1 MLNSEGLTAF
11 VNASYA
17 WGKPGTEILEILDFK
32 TRSTL
37 IEAGMWFPV
46 IRSRESNLTVTGL
59 AFVSDSHSDILKLP
73 FNEDR
78 LRGIR
83 AKVDG
88 DFADRLGGIS
98 QYNVTVSQGIDGL
111 GSTVNGNPL
120 ASREAGR
127 VDFSKVEGFVGHL
140 QPLIGTFS
148 SYLAAY
154 GQYAITPLLTPEQ
167 CGYGGARFGRA
178 FDPSQMLGDSCWEV
192 LGELRYD
199 FAVAGTP
206 LAQAQLYAFS
216 DYGKLW
222 TRAAALGT
230 PAEVE
235 AASVGAGVRLGW
247 AYFNADLSVAKA
259 IEGPRDNWRFF
270 FILAARY

>member
-1 MLNSEGLTAF
+1 
-11 VNASYA
+11 
-17 WGKPGTEILEILDFK
+17 
-32 TRSTL
+32 
-37 IEAGMWFPV
+37 MWFPV

-59 AFVSDSHSDILKLP
+59 AFVSDSHSDILTLP

-88 DFADRLGGIS
+88 DFADRLGGIN
-98 QYNVTVSQGIDGL
+98 QYNVTVSQGIEGL

-120 ASREAGR
+120 ASRMAGR
-127 VDFSKVEGFVGHL
+127 VDFSKVEGFAGRL
-140 QPLIGTFS
+140 QQLIGTFS
-148 SYLAAY
+148 AYLAAY
-154 GQYAITPLLTPEQ
+154 GQYAMTPLLTPEQ
-167 CGYGGARFGRA
+167 CGYGGVRFGRA
-178 FDPSQMLGDSCWEV
+178 FDPSQMLGDSCWEM

-199 FAVAGTP
+199 FAIGGTP
-206 LAQAQLYAFS
+206 LTQAQLYAFA

-235 AASVGAGVRLGW
+235 GASVGAGVRLGW

-259 IEGPRDNWRFF
+259 IEGPRDDWRFF